1 MAGTGTIRGPGVA
14 AMGGNP
20 MSRLIEES
28 FQPANPIVRVHAWKA
43 ALNDGDCSINLLTY
57 HSVYS
62 AIIEQAEAAL
72 PNETG
77 GFLLGHAGFDP
88 DAGSWYNWIDE
99 AVRITPTE
107 ANPVHCCFT
116 WKDVDQVRARRER
129 EGKSLIG
136 WYHTHPGLGIF
147 LSETDLQKTHQQLFN
162 EVFQVALVYD
172 PISGRAGYFFR
183 EASGFLDAGTAGWRE
198 FQLVKS
204 AIGSDSDSSA
214 RSFHSSAE
222 TEQL

>member
-1 MAGTGTIRGPGVA
+1 
-14 AMGGNP
+14 
-20 MSRLIEES
+20 MSRLIEGS

-43 ALNDGDCSINLLTY
+43 DLNDGVCSMNLLTD

-62 AIIEQAEAAL
+62 SIMEHADSAL

-77 GFLLGHAGFDP
+77 GFLLGHTAFDP
-88 DAGSWYNWIDE
+88 DCRSWYNWIDE
-99 AVRITPTE
+99 AVRINPEE
-107 ANPVHCCFT
+107 ADPVHFTFT
-116 WKDVDQVRARRER
+116 WKDVDAVRAHRER

-147 LSETDLQKTHQQLFN
+147 LSETDLQKTHKQLFN
-162 EVFQVALVYD
+162 ELFQVALVYD

-183 EASGFLDAGTAGWRE
+183 EASGFLDAGTASWRE

-204 AIGSDSDSSA
+204 AIDSDSNVNSTSKIDS
-214 RSFHSSAE
+214 RSE
-222 TEQL
+222 TGKI